1 MQLTMLIA
9 FRCLVHRCSSQ
20 DNHHPSSNHQ
30 RKWKILR
37 WWKLWHKHE
46 FGMREWSF
54 LLQVR
59 RRKPCDDF
67 SLLSLVRFTK
77 LRKKCCAKLNTW
89 IWTNTLHG
97 IWWTD
102 AWAPQP
108 NVRFIPHHQY
118 TSPKNGR
125 RGVVTCLW
133 SSPKWTQDLTHQR
146 SRVSREQHVP
156 DSSAFAVPDQ
166 ASCSTPS
173 TLREIFG
180 RQTDTDADTDT
191 DTDAKRRQQDKITN
205 NKQRLNLTHVT
216 HILGSVVLVSRWFE
230 GDQACCQKRPG
241 YVPKLYMTFEKV
253 RREVSFETL
262 IPPWLARSAKWPQ
275 KRSCLGRRGD
285 GVCLGGGRK
294 EWWWWE
300 GRGVE
305 CVGGWCEVEGG
316 GEESETSRVCLA
328 DAAGQAE
335 CRLKSEFLPKP
346 SQKSTRQ
353 QKLWNGKRRTIE
365 EKQKWNNNL
374 SKNKPLTSSLS
385 LLLLCLR
392 CSIQF

>member
-1 MQLTMLIA
+1 MCFQIWSGSPHHATHNA
-9 FRCLVHRCSSQ
+9 HRISLPRSSLFEPRQ
-20 DNHHPSSNHQ
+20 PSSIFKPSTKMENIKMVKVVAQ
-30 RKWKILR
+30 TPIWNA
-37 WWKLWHKHE
+37 W
-46 FGMREWSF
+46 MVP
-54 LLQVR
+54 LQVR

-97 IWWTD
+97 IWWTG

-108 NVRFIPHHQY
+108 NVRFIPHRQY

-125 RGVVTCLW
+125 RRVVTCLW

-285 GVCLGGGRK
+285 GVSGRREEGVVVVGGKRSGVCGWVVWGGGR
-294 EWWWWE
+294 
-300 GRGVE
+300 GRGE
-305 CVGGWCEVEGG
+305 RDFEGLFGGRGG
-316 GEESETSRVCLA
+316 
-328 DAAGQAE
+328 
-335 CRLKSEFLPKP
+335 P
-346 SQKSTRQ
+346 SGMST
-353 QKLWNGKRRTIE
+353 
-365 EKQKWNNNL
+365 
-374 SKNKPLTSSLS
+374 
-385 LLLLCLR
+385 
-392 CSIQF
+392 

>member
-9 FRCLVHRCSSQ
+9 FRCRLHRCSSQ
-20 DNHHPSSNHQ
+20 DIHHPSSNHQ

-108 NVRFIPHHQY
+108 NVRFIPHRQY
-118 TSPKNGR
+118 SSPKNGR
-125 RGVVTCLW
+125 RRVVTCTW
-133 SSPKWTQDLTHQR
+133 DSPKWTQDLTHQR

-166 ASCSTPS
+166 ASCSTPR
-173 TLREIFG
+173 TVREILG
-180 RQTDTDADTDT
+180 RQTDTDSDTDT
-191 DTDAKRRQQDKITN
+191 DTETTRRQQDKITN
-205 NKQRLNLTHVT
+205 DKHRLNLTHMT
-216 HILGSVVLVSRWFE
+216 HMLGSVVLVPRRLE

-241 YVPKLYMTFEKV
+241 CSEIVDDFWEGQERSKLWNPNTTLAGQV
-253 RREVSFETL
+253 RRMTPKKERPREE
-262 IPPWLARSAKWPQ
+262 
-275 KRSCLGRRGD
+275 RRWC
-285 GVCLGGGRK
+285 VW

-300 GRGVE
+300 EEGVVVVGGKRSGVCGWVVWGGGRGRGE
-305 CVGGWCEVEGG
+305 RDFEGLFGGRRGPDGMSTLIWIP
-316 GEESETSRVCLA
+316 SIN
-328 DAAGQAE
+328 
-335 CRLKSEFLPKP
+335 LPK
-346 SQKSTRQ
+346 SQQANRNMKRKKKSNWR
-353 QKLWNGKRRTIE
+353 
-365 EKQKWNNNL
+365 
-374 SKNKPLTSSLS
+374 
-385 LLLLCLR
+385 
-392 CSIQF
+392 